1 MLKDKKFLYAIATLI
16 GTIVGV
22 GMFGIPYVVAKSGFL
37 IGLGYLIILGSI
49 ILIIHLLYGEVT
61 LRTPGK
67 HRFPGYVQEYLGRKG
82 KSIVTFTSIFGLT
95 GALLAYIIIGGE
107 FLWGLLSPAFGGNV
121 IFYSLAFFIFGA
133 LCTYFGIRSI
143 GKSELIMVC
152 FLIFV
157 ILILFVGTFSSVKID
172 NLNTLDLKFMFLPYG
187 VILFALLGASI
198 IPEVREVLQGS
209 EKKLKKVIFWGAFIP
224 VIIYILFT
232 FLVVGVTGE
241 STSSEALI
249 GLKNIL
255 GDKLVSLGL
264 VFGFLAVATSFLTL
278 GLTLKKI
285 YWYDFKINKNISWAL
300 ASFIPLIFFL
310 AGVNNFIAIIG
321 LTGAVLGGIDGII
334 LILIHRK
341 ARVLGKR
348 KPEYSIKLSS
358 WIGYL
363 LILMFSLGI
372 AYQIFY
378 FIKK

>member
-1 MLKDKKFLYAIATLI
+1 MFKDKKFFYAIATLI

-37 IGLGYLIILGSI
+37 VGLSYLVILGSI
-49 ILIIHLLYGEVT
+49 VLIIHLLYGEIT

-232 FLVVGVTGE
+232 FLVVGVTGKN
-241 STSSEALI
+241 TSSEALI

-255 GDKLVSLGL
+255 GDKLFSLGL

-341 ARVLGKR
+341 ARSLGKR
-348 KPEYSIKLSS
+348 KPEYSIKLPF

-378 FIKK
+378 FIKR

>member
-1 MLKDKKFLYAIATLI
+1 MFKDKKFLYAIATLI

-22 GMFGIPYVVAKSGFL
+22 GMFGIPYVIAKSGFL

-49 ILIIHLLYGEVT
+49 VLIIHLLYGEVT
-61 LRTPGK
+61 LRTLGK

-82 KSIVTFTSIFGLT
+82 KNIVAFTSIFGLT

-172 NLNTLDLKFMFLPYG
+172 NLATLDLKFMFLPYG
-187 VILFALLGASI
+187 VILFSLLGASI

-209 EKKLKKVIFWGAFIP
+209 ERKLKKVIFWGAFIP

-232 FLVVGVTGE
+232 FLVVGVTGGN
-241 STSSEALI
+241 TSSEALI

-300 ASFIPLIFFL
+300 ASFIPLILFL

-341 ARVLGKR
+341 ARALGKR
-348 KPEYSIKLSS
+348 KPEYSIKLPF

-363 LILMFSLGI
+363 LILMFTLGI